1 MIDQLEKITSHFN
14 SNLIKREID
23 TRISQK
29 LTDEEILI
37 ISQIGLPNG
46 ILDFQFTDD
55 IYALSKSEIIIGKTL
70 SNNNLILDLES
81 RKIKRDDQLFISKSL
96 RSLILQLYIYD
107 CLWENDIPQQKL
119 GNYREDKNHRN
130 YAKFLE
136 TELLKIDENIL
147 KSDNGLWSSLIEDI
161 EFGIV
166 G

>member
-1 MIDQLEKITSHFN
+1 M
-14 SNLIKREID
+14 
-23 TRISQK
+23 
-29 LTDEEILI
+29 
-37 ISQIGLPNG
+37 
-46 ILDFQFTDD
+46 
-55 IYALSKSEIIIGKTL
+55 SKSEIIIGKTL